1 MKALSRFLK
10 ALLLPF
16 SLLYGLVVAM
26 RNMLFDLN
34 ILTSTEFKIPII
46 SVGNITVGGTGKTP
60 HIEYLITLLK
70 DDYKLATL
78 SRGYKRKSKG
88 FILSDEN
95 STANLI
101 GDEPMQ
107 IKRKFPDIL
116 VSVDSKRV
124 NGVKNLLKSENGND
138 LSTIL
143 LDDAYQHRYIKPG
156 LSILLIDYNRPI
168 TRDFIMPYGRLRESA
183 EERSRANIIIVSK
196 TPANMTPI
204 ERRIIVKELKILPY
218 QKLYFTCLDYG
229 NLQPVFSK
237 DAIAIGDEDWNEE
250 NFSILLVTGIANPKP
265 LREYLDSFSNT
276 IEEFHFPD
284 HHAFN
289 QKNIQAIEKRFNNL
303 KGNNKIIITT
313 EKDATRISDMEINQ
327 TNIKKHL
334 FFVPL
339 CIKFLNEDKSK
350 FDNQILNYVKK
361 NKRSSNLHNTETDS
375 I

>member
-10 ALLLPF
+10 VLLLPF
-16 SLLYGLVVAM
+16 SLLYGLIVAM

-60 HIEYLITLLK
+60 HIEYLIALLK

-95 STANLI
+95 STANQI

-124 NGVKNLLKSENGND
+124 NGVKNLLKSEHGND
-138 LSTIL
+138 LSAIL

-156 LSILLIDYNRPI
+156 ISILLIDYNRPI

-196 TPANMTPI
+196 APAQMTPI

-237 DAIAIGDEDWNEE
+237 KAINITDANWAKES
-250 NFSILLVTGIANPKP
+250 FSILLVTGIANPKP
-265 LREYLDSFSNT
+265 LREYLDSFSDR

-289 QKNIQAIEKRFNNL
+289 QKDIQAIEKKFNEL
-303 KGNNKIIITT
+303 EGDNKIIITT
-313 EKDATRISDMEINQ
+313 EKDATRIFDMEIKQ
-327 TNIKKHL
+327 ESIKKYL
-334 FFVPL
+334 FYVPL

-361 NKRSSNLHNTETDS
+361 NKRSSNLHNIETDS

>member
-1 MKALSRFLK
+1 MKELTRFLK
-10 ALLLPF
+10 VLLLPF
-16 SLLYGLVVAM
+16 SLLYGLIVAM
-26 RNMLFDLN
+26 RNMLFDIN

-124 NGVKNLLKSENGND
+124 NGVKNLLKSEHGND
-138 LSTIL
+138 LSAIL

-183 EERSRANIIIVSK
+183 EERSRANVIIVSK

-218 QKLYFTCLDYG
+218 QTLYFTCLDYG

-237 DAIAIGDEDWNEE
+237 DAVKIGDEDWNKES
-250 NFSILLVTGIANPKP
+250 FSILLVTGIANPKP
-265 LREYLDSFSNT
+265 LREYLDGFSNT
-276 IEEFHFPD
+276 IEELHFPD

-289 QKNIQAIEKRFNNL
+289 QKDIQTIEKKFNEL
-303 KGNNKIIITT
+303 PGDNKIIITT
-313 EKDATRISDMEINQ
+313 EKDATRIFDMEIKQ
-327 TNIKKHL
+327 ESIKKHL

-361 NKRSSNLHNTETDS
+361 NKRSSNLHNIETDS

>member
-1 MKALSRFLK
+1 MKALYRYFK
-10 ALLLPF
+10 ILLLPF
-16 SLLYGLVVAM
+16 SLLYGLIVAM

-34 ILTSTEFKIPII
+34 IFTSTEFKIPII

-60 HIEYLITLLK
+60 HIEYLIALLK

-95 STANLI
+95 SNANLI

-124 NGVKNLLKSENGND
+124 NGVKNLLKSEQGND
-138 LSTIL
+138 LSAIL

-156 LSILLIDYNRPI
+156 ISILLIDYNRPI

-196 TPANMTPI
+196 APEQMTPI

-229 NLQPVFSK
+229 NLQAVYNNEAINIA
-237 DAIAIGDEDWNEE
+237 DADWGKE

-265 LREYLDSFSNT
+265 LREYLDSFSDR

-289 QKNIQAIEKRFNNL
+289 QKDIQAIENRFNEL
-303 KGNNKIIITT
+303 EGNNKIIITT
-313 EKDATRISDMEINQ
+313 EKDATRIFDMEIKQ
-327 TNIKKHL
+327 KSIRKHL
-334 FFVPL
+334 FYVPL

-350 FDNQILNYVKK
+350 FDHQILNYVKK
-361 NKRSSNLHNTETDS
+361 NKRSSNLHNIETDS

>member
-1 MKALSRFLK
+1 MKTLPRFLK
-10 ALLLPF
+10 VLLLPF
-16 SLLYGLVVAM
+16 SLLYGLIVAL

-70 DDYKLATL
+70 DDYMLATL
-78 SRGYKRKSKG
+78 SRGYKRKTKG

-95 STANLI
+95 SNASQI

-116 VSVDSKRV
+116 VSVDNKRV
-124 NGVKNLLKSENGND
+124 NGVKQLLKTKDGNN
-138 LSTIL
+138 LSAIL

-156 LSILLIDYNRPI
+156 LSILLIDYSRPI
-168 TRDFIMPYGRLRESA
+168 TRDFMLPYGRLRESA

-196 TPANMTPI
+196 APAKMTPI
-204 ERRIIVKELKILPY
+204 ERRIIVKELKLLPY

-229 NLQPVFSK
+229 NLQPVFIN
-237 DAIAIGDEDWNEE
+237 DGLNFEDQDWNKES
-250 NFSILLVTGIANPKP
+250 FSILLVTGIANPKP
-265 LREYLDSFSNT
+265 LREYLDSFSDT
-276 IEEFHFPD
+276 IEEYHFAD
-284 HHAFN
+284 HHDFT
-289 QKNIQAIEKRFNNL
+289 QKDIQTIEKRFNEL
-303 KGNNKIIITT
+303 KGENKIIITT
-313 EKDATRISDMEINQ
+313 EKDATRLLDMKIQ
-327 TNIKKHL
+327 QKNIRKHL
-334 FFVPL
+334 FYVPL

-361 NKRSSNLHNTETDS
+361 NKRFSNLHNTETDS

>member
-1 MKALSRFLK
+1 MKALPRFLK
-10 ALLLPF
+10 VLLLPF
-16 SLLYGLVVAM
+16 SLLYGLIVAM

-34 ILTSTEFKIPII
+34 VLTSTEFKIPVI

-88 FILSDEN
+88 FILSDEK
-95 STANLI
+95 STANQI

-124 NGVKNLLKSENGND
+124 NGVKNLLKSEHGND
-138 LSTIL
+138 LSAIL

-196 TPANMTPI
+196 APAKMTPI

-237 DAIAIGDEDWNEE
+237 QALNIGDEDWGKES
-250 NFSILLVTGIANPKP
+250 FSILLVTGIANPQP
-265 LREYLDSFSNT
+265 LREYLDSFSDR
-276 IEEFHFPD
+276 IEELHFPD

-289 QKNIQAIEKRFNNL
+289 QKDIQAIEKKFKEL
-303 KGNNKIIITT
+303 KGENKIIITT
-313 EKDATRISDMEINQ
+313 EKDATRIFDMEIKQ
-327 TNIKKHL
+327 KSIQKHL
-334 FFVPL
+334 FYVPL

-361 NKRSSNLHNTETDS
+361 NKRSSNLHNIETDS